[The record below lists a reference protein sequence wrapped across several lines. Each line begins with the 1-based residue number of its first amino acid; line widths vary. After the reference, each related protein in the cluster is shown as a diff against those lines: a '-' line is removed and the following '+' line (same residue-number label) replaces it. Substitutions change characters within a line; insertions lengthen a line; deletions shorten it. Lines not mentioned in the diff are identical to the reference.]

1 MAKVEMYTKTV
12 CPYCVKAKNLLKQK
26 GVDVTEYNLSEKP
39 ELLEEMQKRNPGA
52 RTVPQIFINDVSIG
66 GCDDLYA
73 LDAKGELNA
82 LLNDNG
88 KADSPKKRGPSV

>member
-26 GVDVTEYNLSEKP
+26 GVEITEYNLSEKP

-52 RTVPQIFINDVSIG
+52 RTVPQIFINDQSIG
-66 GCDDLYA
+66 GCDELYA
-73 LDAKGELNA
+73 LDAKGGLTP
-82 LLNDNG
+82 LLNDNDKSG
-88 KADSPKKRGPSV
+88 PKKHGPSA